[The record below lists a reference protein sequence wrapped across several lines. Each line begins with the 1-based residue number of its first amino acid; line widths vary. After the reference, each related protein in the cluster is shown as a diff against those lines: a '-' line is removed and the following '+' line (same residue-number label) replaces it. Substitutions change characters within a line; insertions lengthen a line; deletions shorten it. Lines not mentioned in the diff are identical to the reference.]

1 MEGTKYKEGSN
12 MASISE
18 NYCPHCNEN
27 TLFEEIEEYPDI
39 IMHTCLQ
46 CGFARWEYID
56 DEEEN

>member
-1 MEGTKYKEGSN
+1 

-27 TLFEEIEEYPDI
+27 TLFEEIEEYPDVI
-39 IMHTCLQ
+39 RHKCIQ
-46 CGFARWEYID
+46 CGFEKYEYID